1 MLSIFF
7 FASEAAR
14 RHTRCLSV
22 CPHAATYYGCV
33 SACYFCYTGKR
44 GASTHTHALPLMAVA
59 LLSCSEAIV
68 LYLLDC
74 YNLEVQ
80 KAMGLRRALGEPW

>member
-1 MLSIFF
+1 
-7 FASEAAR
+7 
-14 RHTRCLSV
+14 
-22 CPHAATYYGCV
+22 
-33 SACYFCYTGKR
+33 
-44 GASTHTHALPLMAVA
+44 MAVA